1 MPCSLGLSIPGL
13 QEVTA
18 WHQVAWHASFKALD
32 VPAEQNAVS
41 FEPELQAQPATVSS
55 DFVYD
60 FIGDAV
66 RNGNGVVADN
76 LRAVSNA
83 PRLIAVPF

>member
-1 MPCSLGLSIPGL
+1 M
-13 QEVTA
+13 QKVTA
-18 WHQVAWHASFKALD
+18 WHVVAWQSTFEALD

-41 FEPELQAQPATVSS
+41 FEPKLQAQPATVFS
-55 DFVYD
+55 DFVHD
-60 FIGDAV
+60 FIGDAA
-66 RNGNGVVADN
+66 RNGDGVVADN